1 MHTDASAQAGSTGE
15 LAPHPPGRRLRVGL
29 LVDSLMQ
36 PRWVRDIVAD
46 IQRSSYA
53 TVALIIENG
62 APDQPEKGF
71 ARRLLKNRKRIA
83 YALYTRIDERLFRR
97 EPDAFT
103 ADSIAPL
110 VEGVPVLRVTP
121 IKKKFSDYFTP
132 EDVQRVRDH
141 DLDVVLRFGFRI
153 LRGESLKI
161 ARHGVWSYHHGD
173 NLVNRGSPPGFW
185 EVMLGEPATGTVL
198 QVLTDDLDNG
208 RVIYRSHA
216 PTDTRSV
223 HRNKDNF
230 YRKAA
235 AFVPRKLKE
244 LAEVGPQALEC
255 DPFAASFTPYPRPL
269 YREPENLEML
279 ACGLKLAGRYVADK
293 TRDRFYRDQW
303 AVAYR
308 LHPGADG
315 PDPSFNRFKLLLPP
329 KDRFWADPFPVTRG
343 DRHYVFVE
351 ELMFRTNKG
360 HIAVL
365 ELDQRGALQRTGV
378 VLDKPYHLSYPFLFD
393 WRGERFMIPET
404 GDNRTI
410 EVYRARTFPD
420 EWELEQVLMERIF
433 AVDATLLE
441 LDGIW
446 WMFATVAPAGVVNT
460 DELCIFK
467 SASPFGPWCAHRAN
481 PVKSDARCAR
491 PAGRFFRWGG
501 DLYRPSQ
508 DCSGRYGAATVINR
522 VDALN
527 DREYRETAVAR
538 IEPRW
543 APRLLGTHTLN
554 SAPGITVSDALVR
567 RWRLG

>member
-1 MHTDASAQAGSTGE
+1 MHTDRAAEAGAPGE
-15 LAPHPPGRRLRVGL
+15 LSPSSLSRPLRIGL
-29 LVDSLMQ
+29 LVDSLVQ
-36 PRWVRDIVAD
+36 PQWVREIVEQ
-46 IQRSSYA
+46 IQGSSYA
-53 TVALIIENG
+53 TVALIVENG
-62 APDQPEKGF
+62 APDVRERGF
-71 ARRLLKNRKRIA
+71 ARRLVKNRARIA
-83 YALYTRIDERLFRR
+83 YALYTRLDEWLFRR
-97 EPDAFT
+97 QPDAFT
-103 ADSIAPL
+103 PASIAAL
-110 VEGVPVLRVTP
+110 VEGVPLVRVTP

-132 EDVQRVRDH
+132 EDAQRVREH

-153 LRGESLKI
+153 LRGDALKL
-161 ARHGVWSYHHGD
+161 ARYGVWSYHHGD

-244 LAEVGPQALEC
+244 LAEEGPQALEC
-255 DPFAASFTPYPRPL
+255 DPFAGSFVPYPRPL
-269 YREPENLEML
+269 YREPGNLEMI
-279 ACGLKLAGRYVADK
+279 ACGLKLAGRYAADK
-293 TRDRFYRDQW
+293 ARERFYRDQW
-303 AVAYR
+303 AVAFR
-308 LHPGADG
+308 LHPGSDG
-315 PDPSFNRFKLLLPP
+315 PDASFNRFKLLLPP
-329 KDRFWADPFPVTRG
+329 KDRFWADPFPVTQG

-365 ELDQRGALQRTGV
+365 EVDRTGALQRTGI
-378 VLDKPYHLSYPFLFD
+378 VLDKPYHLSYPFLFE
-393 WRGERFMIPET
+393 WRGEQFMIPET
-404 GDNRTI
+404 GANRTI
-410 EVYRARTFPD
+410 EVYRAKTFPD
-420 EWELEQVLMERIF
+420 EWALEQVLMDNIF

-441 LDGIW
+441 HNGSW
-446 WMFATVAPAGVVNT
+446 WMFATVAPEGVIPT
-460 DELCIFK
+460 DELCVFQ
-467 SASPFGPWCAHRAN
+467 APTPLGPWRPHRRN

-491 PAGRFFRWGG
+491 PAGRFFRWGRH
-501 DLYRPSQ
+501 LYRPSQ

-527 DREYRETAVAR
+527 DREYRETAVGR

-543 APRLLGTHTLN
+543 APNLVGTHTLN
-554 SAPGITVSDALVR
+554 SAPGITVADALVR
-567 RWRLG
+567 RRRLG